1 MELNRWNVREFKMED
16 ASGDT
21 AVILYRPIT
30 HGWKTRPLELSLRLQ
45 KCVSELSAATQG
57 DEEDASEE
65 RIAGIVQSQHEANTL
80 MSEFRSSMM
89 RDLVVGCRDLTINDE
104 VPSRDELLE
113 AFVLL
118 EDLSIDLCA
127 HMIQEGSVS
136 DDEGKD

>member
-16 ASGDT
+16 GSGDT
-21 AVILYRPIT
+21 AFILYRPIT
-30 HGWKTRPLELSLRLQ
+30 HGWRTRHLELSLRLQ

-57 DEEDASEE
+57 DAEDVSEE
-65 RIAGIVQSQHEANTL
+65 RIAEIVQSQQEANGL
-80 MSEFRSSMM
+80 MSDFRANMM

-104 VPSRDELLE
+104 SPSRDELLE
-113 AFVLL
+113 ALVLL